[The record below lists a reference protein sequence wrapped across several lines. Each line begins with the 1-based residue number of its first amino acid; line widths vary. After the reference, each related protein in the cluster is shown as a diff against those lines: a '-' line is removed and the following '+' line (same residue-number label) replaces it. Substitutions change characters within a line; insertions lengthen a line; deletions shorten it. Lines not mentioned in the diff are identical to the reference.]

1 MILLMAASQTS
12 LITLF
17 LRHALQWLRQV
28 VRILHRLWLEVTGA
42 LFLGLAVFAAP
53 AVVRE
58 WRAYQ
63 QGGSWLRLSST
74 ILFIGMMVA
83 FGVYSFWKAR
93 RIR

>member
-1 MILLMAASQTS
+1 MVASRPS
-12 LITLF
+12 IIFLF

-53 AVVRE
+53 AAVRE

-63 QGGSWLRLSST
+63 QGASWLRLSST
-74 ILFIGMMVA
+74 IVFIGMMVA
-83 FGVYSFWKAR
+83 FGVYSFWKSR